1 MYEEQIH
8 AYFDDPKA
16 RETLISAISRL
27 VAVKSV
33 RGEAQPGMPYGPGPA
48 AALAEG
54 LKLAAEWGCHTEN
67 N

>member
-33 RGEAQPGMPYGPGPA
+33 RGEAQPGMPSLTTFQSMLSFVIVYA
-48 AALAEG
+48 
-54 LKLAAEWGCHTEN
+54 
-67 N
+67 